1 MSAILFED
9 VSFSAQPEAWK
20 IMKLLA
26 IALDYDGTIAKD
38 NKLDDRVRDAI
49 GLLRA
54 KNIVV
59 LIVTGRI
66 MEDLRRVA
74 GDLHFVDGV
83 VAENG
88 AVVEFTD
95 SGYSKVLG
103 SPPPARFLEAMRA
116 EGISFQA
123 GQSIVESDASDAP
136 RLLAIIQRLELPLVL
151 VFNRGRVM
159 VLPQAIS
166 KATGLYEALR
176 ILRLSPHN
184 ALAIGD
190 AENDHELLRAC
201 EVGVAVEW
209 GSEALKAAADYI
221 LPGAG
226 PTAVGAY
233 LQAFAMKQEL
243 PVPVKT
249 RRKLQLGYTDDGKP
263 LALAV
268 RGRTMLLVGDTKS
281 GKSWVAGLL
290 CEQLIMYGYTLLV
303 IDPEG
308 DYTSLEALPGVL
320 VLGGTDPLPRPREL
334 LRSLRHADVSVV
346 IDLSRTPHQQKVEY
360 VRNLL
365 VGMATLR
372 RRTGLP
378 HRIVIDEAH
387 YFLHGQE
394 AVELLDLKLG
404 GYTLITYRASQLDPH
419 ILESAEGIVVTR
431 ESGPQEI
438 TALRALCRSCSDSM
452 SERDWAKMFAGLA
465 VGEAVVLPL
474 TAEAEG
480 NIRRCRLVPRLT
492 PHVRHLAKYIDIP
505 VPERDQFVFWRNGA
519 PSGRRARTLHEFV
532 SVVEHSSATELGD
545 HLRRNDF
552 SKWLANVFGDY
563 PLAKT
568 IRGLEE
574 EYLAGKL
581 PEVTSSLLDAI
592 RSRYDFT
599 EPAPL

>member
-1 MSAILFED
+1 
-9 VSFSAQPEAWK
+9 
-20 IMKLLA
+20 MKLLT

-38 NKLDDRVRDAI
+38 NRLDDRVRAAI
-49 GLLRA
+49 GELRA

-66 MEDLRRVA
+66 LEDLRQVA

-88 AVVEFTD
+88 AVLEFTA
-95 SGYSKVLG
+95 SGYSKVMG

-116 EGISFQA
+116 ESIAFKA
-123 GQSIVESDASDAP
+123 GQSIVEADASDAP
-136 RLLAIIQRLELPLVL
+136 RLLAILQRLELPLVL

-166 KATGLYEALR
+166 KATGLYEALKV
-176 ILRLSPHN
+176 LRLSPHN

-201 EVGVAVEW
+201 EIGVAVEW

-221 LPGAG
+221 LPGDGPIAVAG
-226 PTAVGAY
+226 Y
-233 LQAFAMKQEL
+233 IQAFATKQNL

-249 RRKLQLGYTDDGKP
+249 RRKLLLGYTDDGRP
-263 LALAV
+263 LAFAV
-268 RGRTMLLVGDTKS
+268 RGRNMLLVGDTKS

-290 CEQLIMYGYTLLV
+290 CEQLILYGYTLLV

-308 DYTSLEALPGVL
+308 DYTSLEALPGVM
-320 VLGGTDPLPRPREL
+320 VLGGKDPLPRPREL

-346 IDLSRTPHQQKVEY
+346 IDLSHTPHQQKLEY
-360 VRNLL
+360 VGNLL

-387 YFLHGQE
+387 YFLREKEGGN
-394 AVELLDLKLG
+394 LLDLELG

-431 ESGPQEI
+431 ESDPQEVS
-438 TALRALCRSCSDSM
+438 ALRALCRFCRGNM
-452 SERDWAKMFAGLA
+452 SETEWAKMFEGLA

-480 NIRRCRLVPRLT
+480 NVRRCRLAPRLT
-492 PHVRHLAKYIDIP
+492 PHVRHLSKYIDIP
-505 VPERDQFVFWRNGA
+505 VLERDQFVFWRNGA
-519 PSGRRARTLHEFV
+519 PSGQRARTLREFV
-532 SVVEHSSATELGD
+532 SVVEHSSAAELGD
-545 HLRRNDF
+545 HLRRNDI

-568 IRGLEE
+568 VRGLEE
-574 EYLAGKL
+574 EYCAGKL

-599 EPAPL
+599 DPAAV